1 MRLRLITS
9 MARRNHQLT
18 EKDQNG
24 PENGRTRAG
33 LKPLRPLARMLPY
46 LARHKANVFA
56 ALIFLAAAAGTTLL
70 LPLAVRQMIDHGF
83 SAADRAYINSYFLML
98 LGLAV
103 VLALAS
109 AGRYY
114 FVITIGEQV
123 VADIRRDLFAHMTRL
138 SPGFYDQEKS
148 GDLVSRLTADT
159 TQIKSIF
166 GATASMVLRNFI
178 LGIGA
183 VIMMIATSPRL
194 SSLVVIVIPLIV
206 LPLVMFGKDVRRRS
220 RASQDRLAEAT
231 AYASEAVSSIRTL
244 QAFANE
250 RLVSGRFAKAVDE
263 AYEAARASIKS
274 RAVLTA
280 FAIFMVFG
288 SVVAVL
294 WFGAH
299 GVMDGSI
306 TPGTLSQF
314 LLYSVFAASAL
325 ATLSEAWSEISQAA
339 GASERI
345 AEILDERPAIEA
357 PANSVP
363 LPVVPVGS
371 LAFEN
376 VTFAYPSRPGA
387 SAVQGLSFAVKPGE
401 TVAIVGP
408 SGAGKTTLYSLLLR
422 FYDPQI
428 GRILVD
434 GVDVKTADPE
444 QVRRRLA
451 LVSQD
456 VTIYAASAKENIAFG
471 EPTATAAEIK
481 AAAVTASADAFIERL
496 DRGYETE
503 LGERG
508 VTLSG
513 GQRQRIA
520 IARAVL
526 KDAPILLL
534 DEATSALDAESE
546 TAVQVALERVME
558 GRTTLVIAHRLAT
571 VLKADRI
578 LVMDQG
584 RIVEEGTHQSLVR
597 KGGVY
602 ARLAKLQFDA
612 GVEAGRQA
620 AE

>member
-1 MRLRLITS
+1 
-9 MARRNHQLT
+9 LT
-18 EKDQNG
+18 EKSQKT

-46 LARHKANVFA
+46 LARHKGNVLA
-56 ALIFLAAAAGTTLL
+56 ALVFLAAAAGTTLL

-83 SAADRAYINSYFLML
+83 SAADRDYINSYFLIL

-114 FVITIGEQV
+114 FVVTIGEQV
-123 VADIRRDLFAHMTRL
+123 VADIRRDLFAHLTRL

-166 GATASMVLRNFI
+166 GATASMVLRNLI

-206 LPLVMFGKDVRRRS
+206 LPLVMFGRDVRRRS
-220 RASQDRLAEAT
+220 RASQDRLADAT

-250 RLVSGRFAKAVDE
+250 RLVSNRFAKAVDE

-274 RAVLTA
+274 RSVLTA

-288 SVVAVL
+288 SVVGVL

-357 PANSVP
+357 PVNPVP
-363 LPVVPVGS
+363 LPATPVGS

-376 VTFAYPSRPGA
+376 ITFAYPSRPDTDA
-387 SAVQGLSFAVKPGE
+387 LHGLSFEVKPGE

-408 SGAGKTTLYSLLLR
+408 SGAGKSTLYSLLLR
-422 FYDPQI
+422 FYDPQN
-428 GRILVD
+428 GCILVD
-434 GVDVKTADPE
+434 GVDIKTADPE

-456 VTIYAASAKENIAFG
+456 VTIFAASAKENIAFG
-471 EPTATAAEIK
+471 EPDASSAEIK
-481 AAAVTASADAFIERL
+481 AAAVTASADEFIQRL
-496 DRGYETE
+496 DRGYDTE

-546 TAVQVALERVME
+546 TEVQAALERVMV

>member
-1 MRLRLITS
+1 
-9 MARRNHQLT
+9 
-18 EKDQNG
+18 
-24 PENGRTRAG
+24 
-33 LKPLRPLARMLPY
+33 MLPY
-46 LARHKANVFA
+46 LARHKGNVFA
-56 ALIFLAAAAGTTLL
+56 ALVFLAAAAGTTLL

-83 SAADRAYINSYFLML
+83 SAADRNYINSYFLML

-114 FVITIGEQV
+114 FVVTIGEQV
-123 VADIRRDLFAHMTRL
+123 VADIRRDLFAHLTRL

-159 TQIKSIF
+159 TQIKAIF
-166 GATASMVLRNFI
+166 GATASMVLRNLI

-206 LPLVMFGKDVRRRS
+206 LPLVMFGRDVRRRS
-220 RASQDRLAEAT
+220 RASQDRLADAT

-250 RLVSGRFAKAVDE
+250 RLVTGRFAKAVDE

-288 SVVAVL
+288 SVVGVL

-314 LLYSVFAASAL
+314 LLYSVFTANAL

-345 AEILDERPAIEA
+345 AEILDEQPAIEA
-357 PANSVP
+357 PLNP
-363 LPVVPVGS
+363 ELLPTKPIGS
-371 LAFEN
+371 MAFEN
-376 VTFAYPSRPGA
+376 VTFAYPSRPETEA
-387 SAVQGLSFAVKPGE
+387 LHGLSFDVKPGE

-408 SGAGKTTLYSLLLR
+408 SGAGKSTLYSLLLR
-422 FYDPQI
+422 FYDPQA
-428 GRILVD
+428 GRISVD
-434 GVDVKTADPE
+434 GVDIRAADPE

-456 VTIYAASAKENIAFG
+456 VTIFAASAKENIAFG
-471 EPTATAAEIK
+471 EPDASDAEIK
-481 AAAVTASADAFIERL
+481 AAAVTASADEFIQRL

-546 TAVQVALERVME
+546 TAVQAALERVMV

-584 RIVEEGTHQSLVR
+584 QIVEEGTHRSLVR

>member
-422 FYDPQI
+422 FYDPQT

-434 GVDVKTADPE
+434 GVDIKSADPE

-456 VTIYAASAKENIAFG
+456 VTIFAASAKENIAFG
-471 EPTATAAEIK
+471 EPEATDSEIK

-546 TAVQVALERVME
+546 TAVQAALERVMLD
-558 GRTTLVIAHRLAT
+558 RTTLVIAHRLAT